1 MALKEAHTLRG
12 VRARRTQASFLKPSS
27 RLGAEKI
34 YTPARVAAVM

>member
-1 MALKEAHTLRG
+1 MALKEA
-12 VRARRTQASFLKPSS
+12 RAHGAEGAAQASFLKPSS